1 MNKIYRSTKVLF
13 LGGLLFGLSVFFV
26 SCKNQSNEG
35 AEEVANLEVKTSVVE
50 KGDALVLKKYTA
62 SLEGRVNVE
71 VRAQASGYIEKIL
84 VEEGSYVKKGQA
96 LMLIDAQ
103 PYRIQLNNT
112 NASLR
117 AAQAALVNAQL
128 EKDKVQSL
136 LDNKFVSPIQ
146 LKTAEA
152 VLDNAKANVAQA
164 QAAVAEAKLN
174 LSYCTITA
182 PVDGFLGRITKRV
195 GNLVT
200 AGEADE
206 LTTMSDISQ
215 MYAYFSLTE
224 ADYFNLIKENGSAE
238 NVLKMPIELELSN
251 GDTYPI
257 TGKVDVINGEF
268 DAGTNSISV
277 RAVFDNPERLLRN
290 GGTGIVNLM
299 ATHKNVVQIPIAAT
313 SDLQDKIF
321 AYVVN
326 KDNTVD
332 QRQLKIIGK
341 NLHTY
346 FIESGV
352 NQGEVLAITGVNQL
366 QDGMTVTALPTSAKK
381 AGGNVE
387 PQTAKASE

>member
-26 SCKNQSNEG
+26 SCNKQSNEG
-35 AEEVANLEVKTSVVE
+35 DAGLPSLEVRTSVVE

-71 VRAQASGYIEKIL
+71 VRAQASGYIDKIL

-96 LMLIDAQ
+96 LILIDAQ
-103 PYRIQLNNT
+103 PYKIQLNNA
-112 NASLR
+112 NASLK

-136 LDNKFVSPIQ
+136 LDNSFVSPIQ
-146 LKTAEA
+146 LKTAMA
-152 VLDNAKANVAQA
+152 VLDNAKANVAMA
-164 QAAVAEAKLN
+164 EAAVAEAKLN
-174 LSYCTITA
+174 LSFCTITA

-200 AGEADE
+200 AGEAEE

-224 ADYFNLIKENGSAE
+224 ADYFNLVKENGGSE

-251 GDTYPI
+251 GDKYPI

-277 RAVFDNPERLLRN
+277 RAVFDNPDRLLRN

-299 ATHKNVVQIPIAAT
+299 ATHKDAVQVPIAAT
-313 SDLQDKIF
+313 ADLQDKIF
-321 AYVVN
+321 VYVLN

-346 FIESGV
+346 FISDGV
-352 NQGEVLAITGVNQL
+352 KEGETLVTTGVDKL
-366 QDGMTVTALPTSAKK
+366 QDGMTVTVLSATKNAEGSTST
-381 AGGNVE
+381 E
-387 PQTAKASE
+387 MAKASE

>member
-26 SCKNQSNEG
+26 SCNKQSNEG
-35 AEEVANLEVKTSVVE
+35 DAGLPSLEVRTSVVE

-71 VRAQASGYIEKIL
+71 VRAQASGYIDKIL

-96 LMLIDAQ
+96 LILIDAQ
-103 PYRIQLNNT
+103 PYKIQLNNA
-112 NASLR
+112 NASLK

-136 LDNKFVSPIQ
+136 LDNSFVSPIQ
-146 LKTAEA
+146 LKTAMA
-152 VLDNAKANVAQA
+152 VLDNAKANVAMA
-164 QAAVAEAKLN
+164 EAAVAEAKLN
-174 LSYCTITA
+174 LSFCTITA

-200 AGEADE
+200 AGESEE

-224 ADYFNLIKENGSAE
+224 ADYFNLVKENGGSE

-251 GDTYPI
+251 GDKYPI

-277 RAVFDNPERLLRN
+277 RAVFDNPDRLLRN

-299 ATHKNVVQIPIAAT
+299 ATHKDAVQVPIAAT
-313 SDLQDKIF
+313 ADLQDKIF
-321 AYVVN
+321 VYVLN

-346 FIESGV
+346 FISDGV
-352 NQGEVLAITGVNQL
+352 KEGETLVTTGVDKL
-366 QDGMTVTALPTSAKK
+366 QDGMTVTVLSATKNAEGSTST
-381 AGGNVE
+381 E
-387 PQTAKASE
+387 MAKASE

>member
-26 SCKNQSNEG
+26 SCNKQSNEG
-35 AEEVANLEVKTSVVE
+35 DAGLPSLEVRTSVVE

-71 VRAQASGYIEKIL
+71 VRAQASGYIDKIL

-96 LMLIDAQ
+96 LILIDAQ
-103 PYRIQLNNT
+103 PYKIQLNNA
-112 NASLR
+112 NASLK

-136 LDNKFVSPIQ
+136 LDNSFVSPIQ
-146 LKTAEA
+146 LKTAMA
-152 VLDNAKANVAQA
+152 VLDNAKANVAMA
-164 QAAVAEAKLN
+164 EAAVAEAKLN
-174 LSYCTITA
+174 LSFCTITA

-200 AGEADE
+200 AGEAEE

-224 ADYFNLIKENGSAE
+224 ADYFNLVKENGGSE

-251 GDTYPI
+251 GDKYPI

-277 RAVFDNPERLLRN
+277 RAVFDNPDRLLRN

-299 ATHKNVVQIPIAAT
+299 ATHKDAVQVPIAAT
-313 SDLQDKIF
+313 ADLQDKIF

-346 FIESGV
+346 FISDGV
-352 NQGEVLAITGVNQL
+352 KEGETLVTTGVDKL
-366 QDGMTVTALPTSAKK
+366 QDGMTVTVLSATKNAEGSTST
-381 AGGNVE
+381 E
-387 PQTAKASE
+387 MAKASE

>member
-26 SCKNQSNEG
+26 SCNKQSSEG
-35 AEEVANLEVKTSVVE
+35 DAGQPSLEVRTSVVE

-71 VRAQASGYIEKIL
+71 VRAQASGYIDKIL

-96 LMLIDAQ
+96 LILIDAQ
-103 PYRIQLNNT
+103 PYQIQLNNA
-112 NASLR
+112 NASLK

-136 LDNKFVSPIQ
+136 LDNSFVSPIQ
-146 LKTAEA
+146 LKTAQA

-164 QAAVAEAKLN
+164 EAAVAEAKLN
-174 LSYCTITA
+174 LSYCTIKA

-200 AGEADE
+200 AGEVEE

-215 MYAYFSLTE
+215 MFAYFSLTE
-224 ADYFNLIKENGSAE
+224 ADYFNLVKENGGSE

-251 GDTYPI
+251 GDKYPI
-257 TGKVDVINGEF
+257 SGKVDVINGEF

-277 RAVFDNPERLLRN
+277 RAVFDNPDRLLRN

-299 ATHKNVVQIPIAAT
+299 ATHKDAVQVPIAAT
-313 SDLQDKIF
+313 ADLQDKIF

-346 FIESGV
+346 FIADGV
-352 NQGEVLAITGVNQL
+352 KEGETLVTTGVDKL
-366 QDGMTVTALPTSAKK
+366 QDGMTVMVLSAAKN
-381 AGGNVE
+381 AGGNTSTE
-387 PQTAKASE
+387 TAKASE

>member
-26 SCKNQSNEG
+26 SCNKQSSEG
-35 AEEVANLEVKTSVVE
+35 NAGQPSLEVRTSVVE

-71 VRAQASGYIEKIL
+71 VRAQASGYIDKIL

-96 LMLIDAQ
+96 LILIDAQ
-103 PYRIQLNNT
+103 PYQIQLNNA
-112 NASLR
+112 NASLK

-136 LDNKFVSPIQ
+136 LDNSFVSPIQ
-146 LKTAEA
+146 LKTAQA

-164 QAAVAEAKLN
+164 EAAVAEAKLN
-174 LSYCTITA
+174 LSYCTIKA

-200 AGEADE
+200 AGEVEE

-215 MYAYFSLTE
+215 MFAYFSLTE
-224 ADYFNLIKENGSAE
+224 ADYFNLVKENGGSE

-251 GDTYPI
+251 GDKYPI
-257 TGKVDVINGEF
+257 SGKVDVINGEF

-277 RAVFDNPERLLRN
+277 RAVFDNPDRLLRN

-299 ATHKNVVQIPIAAT
+299 ATHKDAVQVPIAAT
-313 SDLQDKIF
+313 ADLQDKIF

-346 FIESGV
+346 FIADGV
-352 NQGEVLAITGVNQL
+352 KEGETLVTTGVDKL
-366 QDGMTVTALPTSAKK
+366 QDGMTVTVLSAAKN
-381 AGGNVE
+381 AGGNTSTE
-387 PQTAKASE
+387 TAKASE